1 MCGFLGFYDP
11 ENVVDN
17 SFVKP
22 FITKSLKEIK
32 FRGPDK
38 SSVHLDFKKEFFLVI
53 IGCQ

>member
-38 SSVHLDFKKEFFLVI
+38 NSSSFRF
-53 IGCQ
+53 